1 LEMRNRCWDWILK
14 ILMSDGM
21 ERSCELRFQ
30 ILDLLLAIACVEIM
44 MGMINIAM
52 FISLNLAELTF
63 SN

>member
-1 LEMRNRCWDWILK
+1 
-14 ILMSDGM
+14 MSDGM

-63 SN
+63 SNWVIEWWF